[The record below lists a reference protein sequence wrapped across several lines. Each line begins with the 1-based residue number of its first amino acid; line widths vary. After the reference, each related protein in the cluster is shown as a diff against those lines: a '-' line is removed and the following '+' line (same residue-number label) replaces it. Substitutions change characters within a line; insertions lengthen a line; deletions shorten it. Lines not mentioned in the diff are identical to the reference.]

1 MKKKFS
7 HLAVFILAIFGAL
20 VMTAPWAG
28 AVNPSGN
35 GQTVKANS
43 VSVAIASDQT
53 VPISG
58 TISVDT
64 SLLSTAAKQDTGNTS
79 LGTIATN
86 TTGVATA
93 ARQDTG
99 NTSLATIATNTT
111 GVATAAAQATA
122 LTALNL
128 LTMPKST
135 TAVTIS
141 DSTDTTAYCGKGF
154 WVGVAGDVAVKMLSD
169 SAATTLKNVPSGAF
183 VPGQF
188 LRIMSTNTTATNIIC
203 FGGTG

>member
-1 MKKKFS
+1 MKS
-7 HLAVFILAIFGAL
+7 AQYILIAL
-20 VMTAPWAG
+20 LLLCCTLGGTAA
-28 AVNPSGN
+28 ATLPSGN
-35 GQTVKANS
+35 GQTTKAKS
-43 VSVAIASDQT
+43 VSVTIASDQT
-53 VPISG
+53 VPVSG

-64 SLLSTAAKQDTGNTS
+64 SALATSALQTAGNTS
-79 LGTIATN
+79 LSTIATN

-93 ARQDTG
+93 AG
-99 NTSLATIATNTT
+99 IATLNTT
-111 GVATAAAQATA
+111 LG
-122 LTALNL
+122 L

-141 DSTDTTAYCGKGF
+141 DSTDTTTYCGKGV
-154 WVGVAGDVAVKMLSD
+154 WVGVAGDLAVKMLSD
-169 SAATTLKNVPSGAF
+169 SSATTLKNVPSGSF